1 MKKIFFLNVGIVW
14 GYCILASS
22 FAQTVDSTSILEY
35 ETGFWAPTYKHY
47 GQEIDSDE
55 FKDILFSLNDTEISS
70 LYRGSKTFNTLA
82 NITGFVGGFCLGY
95 GVFSKESQTGLIIA
109 GAGIVVL
116 GAVLNIVGNNK
127 MKEAV
132 LKYNEMY
139 KQNINTG
146 LSGGNSKLFQ
156 LGISFALR

>member
-1 MKKIFFLNVGIVW
+1 MKNIFFLKVGIAL

-22 FAQTVDSTSILEY
+22 FAQTVDSTSTLEY
-35 ETGFWAPTYKHY
+35 ETGFWGPTYKY
-47 GQEIDSDE
+47 CGQEIDSDE
-55 FKDILFSLNDTEISS
+55 FKNILFYLNDTEIRS

-95 GVFSKESQTGLIIA
+95 GVFSKESQTGLVIA

-139 KQNINTG
+139 KQNINLG
-146 LSGGNSKLFQ
+146 LSGGNTNLFQ